1 VLSSILGQNAQRV
14 EKLKKDSVS
23 HKIPCYICD
32 SVQQEISKKVKE
44 TSDFLGNVVR
54 ETMKF
59 QLEECRKKHNIAV
72 SDPMTTGD
80 ILALE
85 DLFYYF
91 YDSQKK
97 TRVGLIAPIALIEEW
112 AIPFLA
118 DILDKGIKMDID
130 GFLRELVKSLLK
142 LTSEIGDLYDD
153 LVTFQRGFVK
163 ACSVATDSRIVTEVE
178 ALGIHKPDSDHIAS
192 VIIHQVGT
200 KEKTIFVTF
209 DVKTILDIRDELRK
223 RYNIES
229 CDPLYALHHIV

>member
-1 VLSSILGQNAQRV
+1 MLSSILGQNAQRV
-14 EKLKKDSVS
+14 EKLKKESSS

-32 SVQQEISKKVKE
+32 SVQQETSKKVKE

-54 ETMKF
+54 ETMKY
-59 QLEECRKKHNIAV
+59 QLEECRQKHNIPV
-72 SDPMTTGD
+72 SDPMTTDD

-91 YDSQKK
+91 YDNQRK
-97 TRVGLIAPIALIEEW
+97 TKVGLTAPIALIEEW
-112 AIPFLA
+112 TIPFLA

-142 LTSEIGDLYDD
+142 LTSEIEDLYDD

-163 ACSVATDSRIVTEVE
+163 KCNVTTDSRIVSEVE
-178 ALGIHKPDSDHIAS
+178 TLGIHKPDSDHIAS
-192 VIIHQVGT
+192 AIIHQTGT
-200 KEKTIFVTF
+200 KEKTVFVTF
-209 DVKTILDIRDELRK
+209 DFRTILDFRDELRR

-229 CDPLYALHHIV
+229 CDPLYALHHI